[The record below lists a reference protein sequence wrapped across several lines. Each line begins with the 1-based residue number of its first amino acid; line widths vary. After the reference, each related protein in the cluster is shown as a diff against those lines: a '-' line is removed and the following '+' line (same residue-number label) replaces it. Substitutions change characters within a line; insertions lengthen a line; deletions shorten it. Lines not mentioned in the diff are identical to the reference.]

1 LSSVRGMADKYVLF
15 GDKNFNLSA
24 FLLSDYFYDK

>member
-1 LSSVRGMADKYVLF
+1 MADKYVLF